1 MSHTEGETPMTEQID
16 KAELLAN
23 MQAGYNTFEALL
35 AGLNE
40 TQMTTP
46 GVNGVWSVKDNLAH
60 LSAWHLRQLA
70 LLQGV
75 RQGKEPDLRLVPDSS
90 VDEIN
95 EQVFEENKN
104 RPLAEILA
112 TFRSSYQHVSAE
124 VQAMTDEELNK
135 PISWLND
142 RPIWLWVAGNTYEHY
157 EEHSGFIR
165 NWLASQ

>member
-1 MSHTEGETPMTEQID
+1 MTEHID
-16 KAELLAN
+16 KAELLGN

-40 TQMTTP
+40 AQMTTP
-46 GVNGVWSVKDNLAH
+46 GVNGEWSVKDNLAH
-60 LSAWHLRQLA
+60 LTAWHLRQLD

-75 RQGKEPDLRLVPDSS
+75 RQGKEPGIRLVQDSS

-95 EQVFEENKN
+95 ERFYQENKD
-104 RPLAEILA
+104 RSLAEVLA
-112 TFRSSYQHVSAE
+112 AFRSSYQDVLAD

-135 PISWLND
+135 PISWLDD
-142 RPIWLWVAGNTYEHY
+142 RPIWLWVAGNTYDHY
-157 EEHSGFIR
+157 EEHGGFIR

>member
-1 MSHTEGETPMTEQID
+1 MTEHID
-16 KAELLAN
+16 KAELLGN

-35 AGLNE
+35 VGLNE
-40 TQMTTP
+40 IQMTTP

-60 LSAWHLRQLA
+60 LTAWHLRQLD

-75 RQGKEPDLRLVPDSS
+75 RQGKEPDIRLVEDSS

-95 EQVFEENKN
+95 ERFYQENKD
-104 RPLAEILA
+104 RPLAEVLA
-112 TFRSSYQHVSAE
+112 AFRSSYQDVLAD

-135 PISWLND
+135 PISWLDD
-142 RPIWLWVAGNTYEHY
+142 RPIWLWVAGNTYDHY
-157 EEHSGFIR
+157 EEHGGFIR

>member
-1 MSHTEGETPMTEQID
+1 MTEHID
-16 KAELLAN
+16 KAELLGN

-35 AGLNE
+35 VGLNE

-46 GVNGVWSVKDNLAH
+46 GVNGVWTVKDNLAH
-60 LSAWHLRQLA
+60 LTAWHLRQLD

-75 RQGKEPDLRLVPDSS
+75 RQGKEPGIRLVQDSS

-95 EQVFEENKN
+95 DQFYQENKD
-104 RPLAEILA
+104 RPLAEVLA
-112 TFRSSYQHVSAE
+112 AFRSSYQDVLAD

-135 PISWLND
+135 PISWLDD

-157 EEHSGFIR
+157 EEHGGFIR
-165 NWLASQ
+165 NWLASL

>member
-1 MSHTEGETPMTEQID
+1 MTEQID

-23 MQAGYNTFEALL
+23 MQTGYNSFEALL

-46 GVNGVWSVKDNLAH
+46 GVNGGWSVKDNLAH
-60 LSAWHLRQLA
+60 LTAWHLRQLD

-75 RQGKEPDLRLVPDSS
+75 RQGKEPGIRLVPESS

-95 EQVFEENKN
+95 EQFYQENKD
-104 RPLAEILA
+104 RSLAEVLA
-112 TFRSSYQHVSAE
+112 AFRSSYQHVLAD

-142 RPIWLWVAGNTYEHY
+142 RPIWLWVAGNTYDHY
-157 EEHSGFIR
+157 EEHVGFIR
-165 NWLASQ
+165 NWLAS